1 MWEPNLW
8 AIVRGKGDSAV
19 ITAEQ
24 VAAVDNFLESLSDV
38 ASPALQQTI
47 AAERDRLPPPED
59 FVGMTM
65 EEARGMVVGYD
76 VYLPAVRQ

>member
-1 MWEPNLW
+1 M
-8 AIVRGKGDSAV
+8 
-19 ITAEQ
+19 
-24 VAAVDNFLESLSDV
+24 DNFLESLSDV

-76 VYLPAVRQ
+76 VYLPAVRQRGVGKGQCARADLGG